1 MPIMTTT
8 KQALRP
14 FSELQ
19 TEAATGFAMSVFTDP
34 ASSIDHRD
42 AAKRHLM
49 RPAAEGIDWTRV
61 PLVRRH
67 QILLALDDLKRLAED
82 GDCFVGELDNQ
93 SEFARAYQ
101 ATDGRISP
109 GEFAL
114 LASLRL
120 TPLERR
126 ARWDD
131 LDLAEIYGLL
141 RVGGVQLAPEAT
153 TLPPAGGKVAPDA
166 ERSAPAGAKRLPDD
180 ELPAERSAPAGANL
194 LPAES
199 SPPPGGK
206 VLPLPELNP
215 FTMPLAEQPE
225 TSAADFIELDLVKK
239 PKLEPKPAN
248 RRLADHELTGE
259 AADAVRK
266 SKLQQ
271 FRDGV
276 LGSRR

>member
-19 TEAATGFAMSVFTDP
+19 IEAATGFAMSVFTDP
-34 ASSIDHRD
+34 ASSTDHRD

-49 RPAAEGIDWTRV
+49 KPSAESVDWKRV

-82 GDCFVGELDNQ
+82 DGCFEGEIDNQ

-101 ATDGRISP
+101 SSDGRISP
-109 GEFAL
+109 GEFGL
-114 LASLRL
+114 LAALRL

-131 LDLAEIYGLL
+131 LDLAEVYGLL
-141 RVGGVQLAPEAT
+141 RVGGVQLAAPEA
-153 TLPPAGGKVAPDA
+153 PAVEQVP
-166 ERSAPAGAKRLPDD
+166 EP
-180 ELPAERSAPAGANL
+180 LPAEPE
-194 LPAES
+194 P
-199 SPPPGGK
+199 
-206 VLPLPELNP
+206 VPELNP
-215 FTMPLAEQPE
+215 FTMPLAEQVE
-225 TSAADFIELDLVKK
+225 TSAADFIELDLPAKK

-259 AADAVRK
+259 ASDAVKRAK
-266 SKLQQ
+266 RQQ
-271 FRDGV
+271 FREGV

>member
-19 TEAATGFAMSVFTDP
+19 IEAATGFAMQVFADP
-34 ASSIDHRD
+34 ASSTDHRD
-42 AAKRHLM
+42 AARQHLM
-49 RPAAEGIDWTRV
+49 RPSAESVDWSRV
-61 PLVRRH
+61 PLARRH

-82 GDCFVGELDNQ
+82 SDCFAVEVDNQ

-101 ATDGRISP
+101 SSDGRISP
-109 GEFAL
+109 GEFGL
-114 LASLRL
+114 LSALRL

-131 LDLAEIYGLL
+131 LDLAEVYGLL
-141 RVGGVQLAPEAT
+141 RVGGVQLAPEA
-153 TLPPAGGKVAPDA
+153 PAVEQVP
-166 ERSAPAGAKRLPDD
+166 EP
-180 ELPAERSAPAGANL
+180 LPAE
-194 LPAES
+194 
-199 SPPPGGK
+199 
-206 VLPLPELNP
+206 PEPVPVLNP
-215 FTMPLAEQPE
+215 FSMPLAEQVE
-225 TSAADFIELDLVKK
+225 TSAADFLELDLPGKK

-259 AADAVRK
+259 ASDVVKKA
-266 SKLQQ
+266 KLQQ
-271 FRDGV
+271 FREGV

>member
-19 TEAATGFAMSVFTDP
+19 IEAATGFAMSVFTDP
-34 ASSIDHRD
+34 ASSTDHRD

-49 RPAAEGIDWTRV
+49 KPSAESVDWKRV

-82 GDCFVGELDNQ
+82 DGCFEGEIDNQ

-109 GEFAL
+109 GEFGL
-114 LASLRL
+114 LAALRL

-131 LDLAEIYGLL
+131 LDLAEMYGLL
-141 RVGGVQLAPEAT
+141 RVGGVQLAPEA
-153 TLPPAGGKVAPDA
+153 PAVESVPV
-166 ERSAPAGAKRLPDD
+166 P
-180 ELPAERSAPAGANL
+180 LPAEPE
-194 LPAES
+194 P
-199 SPPPGGK
+199 
-206 VLPLPELNP
+206 VFELNA
-215 FTMPLAEQPE
+215 FTMPLAEQVE

-259 AADAVRK
+259 ASDVVKKAK
-266 SKLQQ
+266 TQQ
-271 FRDGV
+271 FREGV